1 MEERNKPAVA
11 IIENGFL
18 GDARTSAS
26 VKGIPGIRI
35 VLESIPGHTTVIE
48 NINAGVSAVMDD
60 IIAAL
65 TKPLTAEEKSP
76 KSAELEK
83 PSKIIFKGNLK
94 EVNHFFYRRG
104 WTDGSPIMPPTGEE
118 VAEMLTGTDL
128 PADYVVAKI
137 MPRLGKATIEKIA
150 INAVMAG
157 ALPTYMP
164 VLVAM
169 IKATLDPKA
178 NFDWQYSS
186 AASPGPLWIING
198 PIRNDLNVNCGRGVF
213 SPGDMANT
221 AIGRA
226 IGLTLKN
233 LGGIRKGYE
242 EMGGMGNPTKYT
254 LVVGENEEASPWEPL
269 HVEHGFNKEDS
280 TITMFTS
287 GNNFNMTTAYAGD
300 IKGIMNGMV
309 DSLKGRTAWGPC
321 LMISLIRAEALGKAG
336 WTKRDVKVFLSE
348 NVTVPFR
355 PELERTG
362 LAQEETSVRQLPYNI
377 GDPVRLLRNI
387 DDIMIIVAGGDWPG
401 NGVVITGRGK
411 TISKIELPANWDK
424 LVAKYKN
431 IVPTYALY

>member
-1 MEERNKPAVA
+1 MPH
-11 IIENGFL
+11 
-18 GDARTSAS
+18 
-26 VKGIPGIRI
+26 IRI
-35 VLESIPGHTTVIE
+35 VVESIPGHTTVIE
-48 NINAGVSAVMDD
+48 HINAGVSAVMDD

-76 KSAELEK
+76 KPAELIT
-83 PSKIIFKGNLK
+83 PSKTIFKGNLK
-94 EVNHFFYRRG
+94 EVNRFFYRRG
-104 WTDGSPIMPPTGEE
+104 WTDGSPIIPPTEEE

-128 PADYVVAKI
+128 PADYEVTKI
-137 MPRLGKATIEKIA
+137 MPRLGKATVEKIA
-150 INAVMAG
+150 VNAVMAG
-157 ALPTYMP
+157 ALPTHMP
-164 VLVAM
+164 VLIAM
-169 IKATLDPKA
+169 IKATLDPRA

-221 AIGRA
+221 VIGRA

-233 LGGIRKGYE
+233 IGGIRKGYE

-269 HVEHGFNKEDS
+269 HVEHGFNKGDS

-287 GNNFNMTTAYAGD
+287 GNNFNQTTAYAGD

-309 DSLKGRTAWGPC
+309 DSLKGRASWGPC
-321 LMISLIRAEALGKAG
+321 FMISPIRAEALAKAG

-348 NVTVPFR
+348 NVTMPFR

-362 LAQEETSVRQLPYNI
+362 LAQEEISVRHLPYNV

-387 DDIMIIVAGGDWPG
+387 DDIVIIVTGGDWPG
-401 NGVVITGRGK
+401 AGAVITGRGK
-411 TISKIELPANWDK
+411 TIVKIELPANWDK
-424 LVAKYKN
+424 LAAKYKN